1 MDHNF
6 YTDEF
11 ERLIR
16 QKADQYKMYP
26 SDHVWKGVYKA
37 LHGRRRWYLTGLGV
51 LLLGFGVF
59 TADYFLINSTKKLTN
74 NLQSN
79 LDAVQQAGVIS
90 KPTADNTSDPASRTS
105 SRGSTSSPNDVA
117 ITPPL
122 PITYENQLYQIS
134 NMDDDRKLNSE
145 LIASLAPTSTVNNN
159 IAKANDQSDLSLAI
173 TQVVADA
180 ASESANVKQD
190 KQINWLQ
197 EYATYKLAP
206 AKQKKMAWLLYFSP
220 TVNYRRLTGNGSGYY
235 PASEIQSV
243 PIALSFNG
251 EVDQYVNH
259 KPAFGFEL
267 GSNLQFRTTRRL
279 TLKAGVQFN
288 YSQYNIEAYASH
300 PEKAT
305 IALNSN
311 YNADTIVSYT
321 SVRNMSGYAQQELSN
336 QYFQVSFP
344 VGVELRVFGNEKLQL
359 NVAGTIQP
367 TYLLNRNSYMITTDY
382 KNYTKEPSLVRRWN
396 VNAGVET
403 FVAYHTGTVRWQL
416 GPQFRYQVLSS
427 YIDRY
432 PIKEYLMEYGFK
444 IGVSKTLK

>member
-37 LHGRRRWYLTGLGV
+37 LHGRRRWYMAGLGV
-51 LLLGFGVF
+51 LFLGISVF
-59 TADYFLINSTKKLTN
+59 TADYVLNNKTEKLTA
-74 NLQSN
+74 NLQPN
-79 LDAVQQAGVIS
+79 LDAIQQATVLS
-90 KPTADNTSDPASRTS
+90 NPFASATSNPRSGNS
-105 SRGSTSSPNDVA
+105 SRAYVSSPDNAA
-117 ITPPL
+117 ITPAVPL
-122 PITYENQLYQIS
+122 TRKNQLFQIT
-134 NMDDDRKLNSE
+134 NLADDRKLNSDA
-145 LIASLAPTSTVNNN
+145 ISSLAPTSDINSNPVKTN
-159 IAKANDQSDLSLAI
+159 AQSDLSLAI
-173 TQVVADA
+173 TQVADA
-180 ASESANVKQD
+180 ASESANIKHDQQV
-190 KQINWLQ
+190 NWLQ
-197 EYATYKLAP
+197 EYAMYKLAP
-206 AKQKKMAWLLYFSP
+206 GKQKKLAWLLYFSP
-220 TVNYRRLTGNGSGYY
+220 TVNYRKLTGNGSGYY

-243 PIALSFNG
+243 PLALSFNG

-267 GSNLQFRTTRRL
+267 GSSLHFRTSRRL

-336 QYFQVSFP
+336 QYFQISFP
-344 VGVELRVFGNEKLQL
+344 VGVEMRLFGNERLQL